1 MLHAARDLDLQL
13 KVVRQP
19 HTITCY
25 LGDSSTRRRMLTI
38 RRPTMKT
45 ELSFG
50 IDQVQRIYTA
60 VVKKQL
66 AMGPA
71 STRLQ
76 QIRTLPPT
84 RVPTFHIIMSTI
96 LAAALAATL
105 SGAGAVD
112 VFVAFMVTLSLCFLH
127 RSVTMKARFWGDLL
141 EYVSFFEI
149 LCLRFSQPLQNC
161 CNHRPLRMRA

>member
-25 LGDSSTRRRMLTI
+25 LGDPSTRRRMLTI
-38 RRPTMKT
+38 RSPTKT

-84 RVPTFHIIMSTI
+84 KVPTFHIIMSTVF
-96 LAAALAATL
+96 AAALAATL

-127 RSVTMKARFWGDLL
+127 RGVTMKARFWGDLL
-141 EYVSFFEI
+141 EYVSPFDI
-149 LCLRFSQPLQNC
+149 ICLRFSQTLQNR